1 MFIVLRSQ
9 VLRMGVWGLI
19 VTLLQP
25 ALALDGASHVNDIL
39 QIVFKTTAEENPEL
53 ASLAKYISK
62 GMDFGS
68 QSDPLNV
75 NIGAEGS
82 SFLKSARAYFGT
94 IPGGRDHRATA
105 HWGLNSGVPP
115 SYLAAFEEMNRG
127 RSPEL
132 IELWRQY
139 VITRREAVRQ
149 VLNLSSDE
157 AATRIIQGIAGWM
170 NDVHL
175 LGDYTTTELKS
186 LPPMDGVLRDLEI
199 SLHRVFGNN
208 SKEVSSLFQQINIV
222 MKASANPKE
231 QADAIRNLLKAADLG
246 GDRLNRIISRLGFK
260 GVYSYPN
267 YSALEQFA
275 SPSGMGGKT
284 LLQLSSVR
292 RLLGEVEGKVQVH
305 PAIERVANLGLEYTE
320 KIDVASRKMA
330 DAAMKT
336 LNGSDYADLTAPTK
350 RQLQTTRGFLQ
361 RVKLKGRTVRILTVR
376 AEAVSYGLKAGILTF
391 VMEEGVTAYGFVSGE
406 IDENE
411 FIFQTAKN
419 GAASIASGAGCFVAV
434 TLGASPTGWVVLAIG
449 TGAYVVTD
457 IVFGEIRKFCD
468 GTELFDDEL
477 IGLLPTEMQRR
488 KSAFSWDGIE
498 SGLDIT
504 SLQNR
509 DSGIDYRGKNPSGL
523 DWKPRRKG
531 GFDYSPSHS
540 SGLQMPTH

>member
-1 MFIVLRSQ
+1 MFVFLRSQ
-9 VLRMGVWGLI
+9 VLRMGVWGFI
-19 VTLLQP
+19 VMLLQP
-25 ALALDGASHVNDIL
+25 ALALDGASHVDDIL
-39 QIVFKTTAEENPEL
+39 QIVFKITAEENPEL
-53 ASLAKYISK
+53 ASLARYISQ

-68 QSDPLNV
+68 EFDPLNV
-75 NIGAEGS
+75 NIGADGS
-82 SFLKSARAYFGT
+82 SFLKTARAYFGK
-94 IPGGRDHRATA
+94 IPGDHRAIA
-105 HWGLNSGVPP
+105 HWGLNSRISP
-115 SYLAAFEEMNRG
+115 SYLAAFEEMNPG

-132 IELWRQY
+132 IELWQQY

-149 VLNLSSDE
+149 ALNLSSDE
-157 AATRIIQGIAGWM
+157 ASTRIIQGIAGWM

-175 LGDYTTTELKS
+175 LGDYTTKELNS
-186 LPPMDGVLRDLEI
+186 LPPMDDVLRDLET

-208 SKEVSSLFQQINIV
+208 SKEVSSLFRQIKSI
-222 MKASANPKE
+222 MKSSISPKE
-231 QADAIRNLLKAADLG
+231 RADAIRDLLKAADLG

-260 GVYSYPN
+260 GVYSSPN
-267 YSALEQFA
+267 YRALEQFA
-275 SPSGMGGKT
+275 SPSGLGGRT
-284 LLQLSSVR
+284 LLQLSSAR
-292 RLLGEVEGKVQVH
+292 RLLGEVDGNVQVH
-305 PAIERVANLGLEYTE
+305 PAIERVANLGLEYT
-320 KIDVASRKMA
+320 KRIDVASRRMA
-330 DAAMKT
+330 DAAMKI
-336 LNGSDYADLTAPTK
+336 LNGSDYSDLTAAAK
-350 RQLQTTRGFLQ
+350 RKLQTTRGFLQ
-361 RVKLKGRTVRILTVR
+361 RATLKGRTVRILTVR

-468 GTELFDDEL
+468 GTELFDEEL

-498 SGLDIT
+498 SGLDVT
-504 SLQNR
+504 SLLNR
-509 DSGIDYRGKNPSGL
+509 ESGIDYTGTNPSGL
-523 DWKPRRKG
+523 DLKPRRKG
-531 GFDYSPSHS
+531 GFEYSPSNS